1 MSLSLLTGGILF
13 LFGHADLK
21 LIFVGCLMHVTYA
34 VYKKKLK
41 RIFWPFTNK
50 HNITNNTCSTPH
62 TEIT

>member
-1 MSLSLLTGGILF
+1 
-13 LFGHADLK
+13 
-21 LIFVGCLMHVTYA
+21 MHVTYA